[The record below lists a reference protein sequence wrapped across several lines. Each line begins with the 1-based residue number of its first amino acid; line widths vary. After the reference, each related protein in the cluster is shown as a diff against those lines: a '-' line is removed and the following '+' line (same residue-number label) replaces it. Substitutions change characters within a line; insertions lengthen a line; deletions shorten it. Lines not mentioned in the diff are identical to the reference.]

1 MTDWASHADI
11 YTGLEG
17 AIAVLAGLN
26 KRNSTGTGLHGDVSM
41 MATMLAVNER
51 LHAQINEL
59 DAADEP
65 LALGAPESPIFKV
78 ADGSLVTIAASPIS
92 SGVFMRYC
100 GMMGRNDLRTDSRF
114 LTASLRRENL
124 NALLTEIQNW
134 MRSFRSFEELEHQ
147 VSGAGG
153 LAVGKVRTAANLLE
167 TDWAQAGDPT
177 YTSLGGDLEIRLP
190 KGPWLFD
197 GEDTGSLSAAAP
209 KGANNREVLYEV
221 GFDDA
226 TITAWED
233 AGILSADV

>member
-1 MTDWASHADI
+1 MQAESGATQTQIDHFGNDLSRPVTDWASHADI

-26 KRNSTGTGLHGDVSM
+26 KRNTTGTGLHGDVSM

-100 GMMGRNDLRTDSRF
+100 GMMG
-114 LTASLRRENL
+114 A
-124 NALLTEIQNW
+124 
-134 MRSFRSFEELEHQ
+134 
-147 VSGAGG
+147 
-153 LAVGKVRTAANLLE
+153 K
-167 TDWAQAGDPT
+167 
-177 YTSLGGDLEIRLP
+177 
-190 KGPWLFD
+190 
-197 GEDTGSLSAAAP
+197 
-209 KGANNREVLYEV
+209 
-221 GFDDA
+221 
-226 TITAWED
+226 
-233 AGILSADV
+233 